1 MVRKKDRKF
10 KGYIMMIKIEEVEKI
25 RKQEREKRR
34 EYEKI

>member
-10 KGYIMMIKIEEVEKI
+10 KGYIMMIKIEKVEKI

>member
-1 MVRKKDRKF
+1 
-10 KGYIMMIKIEEVEKI
+10 MIKIEEVEKI